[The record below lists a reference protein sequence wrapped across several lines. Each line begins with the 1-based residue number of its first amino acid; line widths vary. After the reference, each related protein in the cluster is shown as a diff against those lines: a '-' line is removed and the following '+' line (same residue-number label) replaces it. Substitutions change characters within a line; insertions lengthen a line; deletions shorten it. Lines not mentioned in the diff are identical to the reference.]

1 MTRNTSAPMTI
12 RAIVAIEEAGAGGC
26 PATTRGIGDVE
37 YPMPLFEYECRAC
50 GHQFEYLTRAGQSP
64 ACPTCQSAELQKRL
78 SAFAVGSTSTS
89 AFSSQPVGPCGSCG
103 DPRGP
108 GACSMN

>member
-1 MTRNTSAPMTI
+1 MSAT
-12 RAIVAIEEAGAGGC
+12 EDLAGFG
-26 PATTRGIGDVE
+26 PAATPTIGDVE

-50 GHQFEYLTRAGQSP
+50 GRQFEYLTRAGQSP
-64 ACPTCQSAELQKRL
+64 ACPSCASAELEKRL
-78 SAFAVGSTSTS
+78 SAFAVGGSGS
-89 AFSSQPVGPCGSCG
+89 AASFADAQPMGPCGSCG